1 MRVLV
6 TGAQG
11 FVGGWLLD
19 HLRDMDD
26 EAVAPK
32 VDVTDFDAMAAA
44 VREARPGAIYHLA
57 ALTHVGESWM
67 APAETFRVNAM
78 GTLSVL
84 EAARAIDRTPRVLIV
99 GSAEMYGGVRPD
111 ELPLTESSPLRP
123 ATPYAVSKVA
133 AEYLGVQA
141 WLGYGVPV
149 LRVRPFNHVGPGQ
162 SERFVVS
169 SIAKQIVEAEREGAT
184 VLRVGNLSA
193 RRDYTDVRDVARAYR
208 LLVERGTPGEV
219 YQVCSGVDLAVREIA
234 ERMLA
239 LSKRRMTLQVDPAL
253 VRPID
258 VPALRGDPSKLES
271 VTGWRPR
278 IDLDATLADTLDW
291 WRANIDTVV
300 A

>member
-1 MRVLV
+1 ARTRDGRPDWPSRRATHGPRRPKRTRPSTGLSSTVARGSFEYVRVLV
-6 TGAQG
+6 TGAHG
-11 FVGGWLLD
+11 FVGAWLLE
-19 HLRDMDD
+19 HLRDMGD
-26 EAVAPK
+26 EVLAPK
-32 VDVTDFDAMAAA
+32 LDVTDFDAMAIAM
-44 VREARPGAIYHLA
+44 REARPGAVYHLA

-84 EAARAIDRTPRVLIV
+84 EAARALDRSPRVLIV
-99 GSAEMYGGVRPD
+99 GSAEMYGGVRAD
-111 ELPLTESSPLRP
+111 ELPLTETSPLRP

-141 WLGYGVPV
+141 WLGYGIPV

-169 SIAKQIVEAEREGAT
+169 SIARQIVAAERAGET

-193 RRDYTDVRDVARAYR
+193 RRDYTDVRDVVRAYR

-234 ERMLA
+234 ERML
-239 LSKRRMTLQVDPAL
+239 SPSDSRMDLRVDP
-253 VRPID
+253 
-258 VPALRGDPSKLES
+258 
-271 VTGWRPR
+271 
-278 IDLDATLADTLDW
+278 
-291 WRANIDTVV
+291 
-300 A
+300 